1 MATHSLKVWHI
12 YFIYYKNQL
21 NLTRTH
27 LIFPHYAKKIF
38 SIVEITKQ
46 YMDNFIIMLHK
57 IIYYDNNKVYNREL
71 GIWKNALVV
80 HQMALS
86 VISATS
92 WKDK

>member
-1 MATHSLKVWHI
+1 
-12 YFIYYKNQL
+12 
-21 NLTRTH
+21 
-27 LIFPHYAKKIF
+27 
-38 SIVEITKQ
+38 
-46 YMDNFIIMLHK
+46 MLHK